1 MDELIDAELLINMDF
16 MFDDSSNFLINIYI
30 VKKYISKEKVR
41 N

>member
-1 MDELIDAELLINMDF
+1 MDELIEAELLINMDF
-16 MFDDSSNFLINIYI
+16 MFDASSNFLINIYI